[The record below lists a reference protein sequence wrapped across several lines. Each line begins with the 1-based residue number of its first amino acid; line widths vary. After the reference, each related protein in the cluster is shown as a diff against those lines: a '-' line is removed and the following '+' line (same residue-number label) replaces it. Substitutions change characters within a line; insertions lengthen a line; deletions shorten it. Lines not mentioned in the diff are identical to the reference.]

1 MKYIFALNHYNYAR
15 WLSLHVDNLLKL
27 ECTCPDVCK
36 EFCNGNFVTSKTE
49 NPFSSIA
56 IDQTHEQNKIDIK
69 RVGGAS
75 GLLSHDM
82 DATVW

>member
-27 ECTCPDVCK
+27 EYTCRDVCK
-36 EFCNGNFVTSKTE
+36 ELCNGNFVTSKTE